1 MKNIKTIIFDLGAVL
16 LNINYQLTIIEFAKL
31 GVKNADSFYSKEAQ
45 KNLFNEIET
54 GKISADSFLKLLQK
68 ETKNASKND
77 VRNAWNAMLLDLPK
91 ERIELLKKLKQD
103 FPIYLF
109 SNTNSIHISEFRK
122 KIGET
127 KYHEFY
133 NLFDKVYYSHEIGF
147 RKPNKEAFH
156 LILDENNLNADEVLF
171 IDDSP
176 QHIEGAKNLGIKT
189 YYLKDGEEVTTL
201 LPDITL

>member
-16 LNINYQLTIIEFAKL
+16 LNINYQITIIEFARF
-31 GVKNADSFYSKEAQ
+31 GVKNVGSFYSNKVQ
-45 KNLFNEIET
+45 TNLFNEIET
-54 GKISADSFLKLLQK
+54 GKISADSFLKSLQK
-68 ETKNASKND
+68 ETENASTNE

-103 FPIYLF
+103 FPIYLL

-127 KYHEFY
+127 KYQEFY

-147 RKPNKEAFH
+147 RKPNKKAFQ
-156 LILDENNLNADEVLF
+156 LILDENNLKANEVLF

-176 QHIEGAKNLGIKT
+176 QHIEGANKLGIQT
-189 YYLKDGEEVTTL
+189 HHLSETEEVTTL
-201 LPDITL
+201 FPDIIR

>member
-16 LNINYQLTIIEFAKL
+16 LNINYQLTIIEFAKF
-31 GVKNADSFYSKEAQ
+31 GVKNVDSFYSKKVQ

-54 GKISADSFLKLLQK
+54 GKISVDSFLKSLQK
-68 ETKNASKND
+68 ETENASTNE
-77 VRNAWNAMLLDLPK
+77 VRNTWNSMLLDLPK

-103 FPIYLF
+103 FPIYLL

-122 KIGET
+122 KLGET
-127 KYHEFY
+127 KYQEFY

-147 RKPNKEAFH
+147 RKPNKEAFQ
-156 LILDENNLNADEVLF
+156 LILDENNLKANEVLF

-176 QHIEGAKNLGIKT
+176 QHIEGANKLGIQT
-189 YYLKDGEEVTTL
+189 HHLSDTEEVTTL
-201 LPDITL
+201 FPGIIR